1 MNRSIE
7 NEAKLVQML
16 SKDDIQAFND
26 LFNLYSG
33 RLYRFA
39 FGYLKSDVE
48 AEDIVQEVF
57 TIVWDKRKELRSE
70 LSFKSFLFT
79 ISSNLIKK
87 QFRKKIYQHK
97 YFIQILKDDSDSK
110 TTEYVD
116 YTFAR
121 EYLEKLVDRLPCRQ
135 REIFVKSRFKYLSIE
150 DIAKDLGI
158 SHKTV
163 ENQLTTSLKYLRKC
177 LVDDGI
183 LILTFCIL
191 LWQ

>member
-1 MNRSIE
+1 MNKSIE

-70 LSFKSFLFT
+70 LSFKSFLLT

-87 QFRKKIYQHK
+87 QFRKSFYQQK
-97 YFIQILKDDSDSK
+97 YFIQILKDDSDSE

-163 ENQLTTSLKYLRKC
+163 ENHLTTSLKYLRKC

-191 LWQ
+191 LW